1 LRVAYTFENQIGDRA
16 MEQTSDA
23 KAGSEVLEG
32 RAKLVESDLTNDSLI
47 QWQDRIGLEMRIS

>member
-1 LRVAYTFENQIGDRA
+1 
-16 MEQTSDA
+16 MEQISDA
-23 KAGSEVLEG
+23 KPISEVFEG